1 MTMRIGLSLGLGP
14 GAALGLGRF
23 AYALLLPSM
32 QTALQLTL
40 AQAGLIGSANTGGYL
55 VGALISHRVLGAV
68 GYRAGFYVAM
78 VLQLITL
85 LLMGAEPSFALMLAL
100 RFAQGIFGAF
110 AFVAGAALLL
120 ASGGRSTALGVY
132 FGGVGMGIAVSVV
145 ILPLMTSW
153 QSGWVWLGA
162 LSVLFTLVALTA
174 WPLLREPP
182 APASGGNSSLRPI
195 AAPMVA
201 YALYGAG
208 YIGYMTFVTSGVSVP
223 IGRFWLVLGL
233 GAMLT
238 GVTWGPLFE
247 RIGGAAGLRVVLLLL
262 TVSSLEPLLEW
273 APLVSAALFG
283 ITFVAV
289 ITALTQL
296 FRQRLP
302 SHAWPRAMALSTAA
316 FATGQAV
323 GPTLMGVSGDLFGG
337 VAASL
342 WASSVFLALAFF
354 VALARAPEP
363 QVSVS

>member
-1 MTMRIGLSLGLGP
+1 MRIGLSLGLGP

-55 VGALISHRVLGAV
+55 LGALISHRVLGAV
-68 GYRAGFYVAM
+68 GYRSGFYGAM
-78 VLQLITL
+78 IVQLMTL
-85 LLMGAEPSFALMLAL
+85 LLMGLDPSFAAMIAL
-100 RFAQGIFGAF
+100 RFVQGIFGAF
-110 AFVAGAALLL
+110 AFVSGAALLL

-132 FGGVGMGIAVSVV
+132 FGGVGMGIALSVA
-145 ILPLMTSW
+145 ILPLMNSW
-153 QSGWVWLGA
+153 QSGWVWLGV
-162 LSVLFTLVALTA
+162 LSALFTLVALTA
-174 WPLLREPP
+174 LPLLREPP
-182 APASGGNSSLRPI
+182 APVRGADASLRPI

-208 YIGYMTFVTSGVSVP
+208 YIGYMTFVTSGLSTP

-233 GAMLT
+233 ATMLT

-262 TVSSLEPLLEW
+262 TISSLEPLLVR

-289 ITALTQL
+289 ITAITQL

-316 FATGQAV
+316 FASGQAV

-337 VAASL
+337 VGASL
-342 WASSVFLALAFF
+342 WASSAFLALAFV
-354 VALARAPEP
+354 VALARAPR
-363 QVSVS
+363 QRSSLS